1 MSESDINSIE
11 ESDTIEKDKVLL
23 SREWSFWENYEQK
36 KGEKNYS
43 KLLKEIYSFQD
54 IISFWQFWNKYPG
67 SDIKKIFFDG
77 ENIHYFF
84 PEKYRILAINLFQK
98 GIRPEWEDKNNDG
111 GNTLTLEYTIQNEDI
126 DNFYEQASKLWIK
139 LICCLI
145 GEKLPFCGNINGI
158 RFCDK
163 TRLGYNKSI
172 IFKYEIWVNRHMKED
187 ELNELKEYCHDDFG
201 CQGTI
206 KPIKASK

>member
-1 MSESDINSIE
+1 MSEPEIDSIE

-23 SREWSFWENYEQK
+23 NREWSFWENYEQK
-36 KGEKNYS
+36 KGEKDYS
-43 KLLKEIYSFQD
+43 KLLKEIFSFQD

-67 SDIKKIFFDG
+67 SEIKKIFFDG

-98 GIRPEWEDKNNDG
+98 GIRPEWEDTNNDG
-111 GNTLTLEYTIQNEDI
+111 GNTLTLEYTIKNEDI

-145 GEKLPFCGNINGI
+145 GEKLPFCENINGI

-163 TRLGYNKSI
+163 TKLGYNKSI
-172 IFKYEIWVNRHMKED
+172 IFKYEIWVNRNMKED
-187 ELNELKEYCHDDFG
+187 ELNQLKEYCHDDFG